1 MAAAPSPDDRAMRF
15 DPCKPFGDAGEGLA
29 FGYLFARGYRMRERN
44 WRFGRGE
51 VDLICEDGPFIV
63 FVEVK
68 ARRGLRFGLG
78 HEGVDRRKQR
88 QLMAL
93 ARVYMGR
100 HPDRPCRFDVV
111 SVDLR
116 GRTPTIRHLVAAF
129 P

>member
-1 MAAAPSPDDRAMRF
+1 MRF
-15 DPCKPFGDAGEGLA
+15 DLRKPFGNAGEALA
-29 FGYLFARGYRMRERN
+29 FGYLFARGYRIRERQ

-51 VDLICEDGPFIV
+51 VDLVCEDGPMIV

-68 ARRGLRFGLG
+68 ARRGFRFGG
-78 HEGVDRRKQR
+78 GADAVDRRKQR

-93 ARVYMGR
+93 ARVYMAR
-100 HPDRPCRFDVV
+100 HPDRPCRFDVI

-116 GRTPTIRHLVAAF
+116 GRRPVIRHLVAAF